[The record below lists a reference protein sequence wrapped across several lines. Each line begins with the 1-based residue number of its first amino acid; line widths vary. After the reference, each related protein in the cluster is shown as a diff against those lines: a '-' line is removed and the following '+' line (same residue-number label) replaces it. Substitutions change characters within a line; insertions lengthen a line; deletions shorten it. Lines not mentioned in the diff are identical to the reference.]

1 MKKVNDDGE
10 FAYFL
15 FTVTQPR
22 QFVTVFIFKPFMA
35 LNVSFPIA
43 LCLAMAGRSV
53 GQKKTKKKKKKK
65 ENDS

>member
-53 GQKKTKKKKKKK
+53 GKKKNKKKK
-65 ENDS
+65 EKKRE